1 MEYKKIV
8 NWLDITPNQPSK
20 FIARRWVEV
29 NDESRETN
37 NISNEIKF
45 KTSTIKSNLC
55 DYSDAYIHVK
65 ESITV
70 LQIIKTKH

>member
-8 NWLDITPNQPSK
+8 NWLDNTPNQPSK

-45 KTSTIKSNLC
+45 KISRIKSNSC
-55 DYSDAYIHVK
+55 DYSDTYIRVK
-65 ESITV
+65 GSITV
-70 LQIIKTKH
+70 LQIMKRKH